1 MPVAL
6 AGNLLV
12 SPSDTDRD
20 QILGL
25 GHLSHVAN
33 AFSADP
39 SFPVFLFSFFPFFRF
54 SFFPF
59 FFFSFFR
66 VSSSAS
72 LLSGRRN
79 CQYSGFVMMGV
90 CLL

>member
-39 SFPVFLFSFFPFFRF
+39 SFPFFLF

-59 FFFSFFR
+59 FFFSCQ
-66 VSSSAS
+66 
-72 LLSGRRN
+72 LL
-79 CQYSGFVMMGV
+79 CQLAVWTQELSIFGFSNDG
-90 CLL
+90 CLPLVVPVLL